1 LLNFK
6 FRLQK
11 YKKWFGKL
19 LLYDIFDKSIFNTL
33 INKNMPITANY
44 PDRKSWLKIP
54 ENSDFPIQNIP
65 FGVFITKEDIITIGT
80 RIGDYVIDLGA
91 LQKLNYFEGIDLTD
105 DMFMQDTLND
115 FISDGKKTWRL
126 VRNRIAD
133 IFDANNTKL
142 KSNKQHLDLVIFKID
157 EVEMQLPVQ
166 IGDYTDFYSS
176 KEHATNVGMM
186 FRDPANAL
194 LPNWLHIPV
203 GYHGRSSTIVP
214 SGIPVHRPMGQ
225 TLPDGEKSPVFGP
238 SRSIDFELE
247 MGFITTDANVMGE
260 NIPVHEAEDYIFG
273 MVLLND
279 WSARDIQKW
288 EYVPLGPFLAKNFAT
303 SISPWIVT
311 MDALEPFR
319 TKGPKQDPTP
329 LPYLQQKGKNAFDIH
344 LEVAIAPEN
353 AEAKVVSKSN
363 FKYMYW
369 SMSQQ
374 LAHHTSN
381 GCRVNS
387 GDMMGSGTIS
397 GSEKDSFGSMLE
409 LTWGGKNPI
418 TMADGSERKFINDN
432 DTVIMKG
439 FCKNNE
445 VRIGFGEVSSKLLP
459 PFVRK

>member
-1 LLNFK
+1 
-6 FRLQK
+6 
-11 YKKWFGKL
+11 
-19 LLYDIFDKSIFNTL
+19 
-33 INKNMPITANY
+33 MPITANE
-44 PDRKSWLKIP
+44 PNRKSWLEVP
-54 ENSDFPIQNIP
+54 QESDFPIQNIP
-65 FGVFITKEDIITIGT
+65 FGVFLTRENVVTVGT
-80 RIGDYVIDLGA
+80 RIGNFAIDLGA
-91 LQKLNYFEGIDLTD
+91 LQQMNYFEDIELTD

-115 FISDGKKTWRL
+115 FISDGQKTWRL

-133 IFDANNTKL
+133 IFDAENSKL
-142 KSNKQHLDLVIFKID
+142 RDNSEHKKIVIFNMD
-157 EVEMQLPVQ
+157 EVEMQLPVL

-176 KEHATNVGMM
+176 KEHATNVGKM
-186 FRDPANAL
+186 FRDPENAL

-203 GYHGRSSTIVP
+203 GYHGRSSSIIP

-225 TLPDGEKSPVFGP
+225 TLPNGETTPVFGP
-238 SRSIDFELE
+238 SRLIDFELE
-247 MGFITTDANVMGE
+247 TAFITTDVNIMGE
-260 NIPVHEAEDYIFG
+260 NIPIHEAEDYIFG

-288 EYVPLGPFLAKNFAT
+288 EYVPLGPFLAKNFAS

-319 TKGPKQDPTP
+319 TKSPKQEPTP
-329 LPYLQQKGKNAFDIH
+329 LPYLQQKGKHSFDIN
-344 LEVAIAPEN
+344 LEVAIQPEN
-353 AEAKVVSKSN
+353 GDATVVSRTN

-369 SMSQQ
+369 TMSQQ

-397 GSEKDSFGSMLE
+397 GPTRDSFGSMLE

-418 TMADGSERKFINDN
+418 ILNDGTERKFINDY

-439 FCKNNE
+439 YCKNSNF
-445 VRIGFGEVSSKLLP
+445 RIGFGEVSSKLLP